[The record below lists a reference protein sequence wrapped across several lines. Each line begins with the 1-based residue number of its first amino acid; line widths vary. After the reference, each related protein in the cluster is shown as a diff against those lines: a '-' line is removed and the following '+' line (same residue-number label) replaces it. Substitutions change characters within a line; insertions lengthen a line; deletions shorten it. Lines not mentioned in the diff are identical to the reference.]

1 MLTYLLYFAAGIVL
15 VWLSILIA
23 SFGIFTLVTLY
34 RTKMQALAV
43 KQSED
48 ELALQKL
55 QSTNQLV
62 ISILARVDAIAERLS
77 TVSSEAFMAEI
88 DAAYQKAEEVPPVS
102 NETVRAVTR
111 QNIGTGTFIGDA

>member
-1 MLTYLLYFAAGIVL
+1 MLNTLLHFAAGIALVFLCVL
-15 VWLSILIA
+15 VA

-34 RTKMQALAV
+34 RTKMQALAI
-43 KQSED
+43 KQTED
-48 ELALQKL
+48 DLALQKL

-62 ISILARVDAIAERLS
+62 ISILTRIDAIAERLS

-88 DAAYQKAEEVPPVS
+88 DHVYQKAEEVQPVS

>member
-34 RTKMQALAV
+34 RTRMQALSV
-43 KQSED
+43 KQTED

-55 QSTNQLV
+55 QSTNRLV
-62 ISILARVDAIAERLS
+62 VGILTRVDEIAERLS

-88 DAAYQKAEEVPPVS
+88 DAVYQKAEEVPPVS
-102 NETVRAVTR
+102 SETVRAVTR